1 MYMFVQRLSNQ
12 QGFAPGIDASAPG
25 ALGWDTSK
33 VCDWLSSEGFEQC
46 TDNFREH
53 RIDGPVLLK
62 LTSDDFKLLGLN
74 TIGAKAKFMKKLDV
88 IKKQTYAGQVIGE
101 SSSSSSAAAAPA
113 PHLTED
119 QRRLVLE
126 QVLEENA
133 ALQEQLS
140 QSHPRRDEMPDHFM
154 CPITNEVMEDP
165 VMAMD
170 GFTYERSAISTWFQR
185 HNTSPMT
192 RAVIPPTLVPNVGK
206 RSEIANWE

>member
-1 MYMFVQRLSNQ
+1 LGNQ
-12 QGFAPGIDASAPG
+12 QGFASDIDASAPG

-33 VCDWLSSEGFEQC
+33 VCEWLSSEGFGHC
-46 TDNFREH
+46 TDNFHNH
-53 RIDGPVLLK
+53 RINGPVLLQ
-62 LTSDDFKLLGLN
+62 LTSDDLKLLGLSKLG
-74 TIGAKAKFMKKLDV
+74 TKAQFMKKLND

-101 SSSSSSAAAAPA
+101 SSSAAAPA
-113 PHLTED
+113 VPGLSED

-140 QSHPRRDEMPDHFM
+140 QRHPRRDEMPEHFM
-154 CPITNEVMEDP
+154 CPITNEVMDDP
-165 VMAMD
+165 VFAMD
-170 GFTYERSAISTWFQR
+170 GFTYERSAISSWFQR

-192 RAVIPPTLVPNVGK
+192 RAVIPPTLVPNAGK